1 MSLTLNTLC
10 TLKVNDDGS
19 TKLIMNRCKY
29 LTDLKL
35 TNVYSITNISIDHII
50 RLSNLE
56 RLDVTGTNID
66 SEKLVELMFMPKL
79 KNLNCYHVRLNPRA
93 PDGRPAIEVLRSKI
107 PQVNINE
114 NHFKIAETWVKTP
127 SEKVYKFWGIYA
139 RSQPKL
145 FQYTRKWKL
154 QAIQVFQGLFQMTL
168 RVIGHEDREE
178 HFPIYALKSLKR
190 LKEKYAEQIQI
201 PVSVIRFLYGG
212 YVINDNDTPYLL
224 EMKDND
230 LIHALY

>member
-1 MSLTLNTLC
+1 
-10 TLKVNDDGS
+10 
-19 TKLIMNRCKY
+19 MNRCKH

-56 RLDVTGTNID
+56 RLDVTGTWID
-66 SEKLVELMFMPKL
+66 YEKLVELMCMPKL
-79 KNLNCYHVRLNPRA
+79 KILNCYHVRLNPRA
-93 PDGRPAIEVLRSKI
+93 PDGRPAIEVLRSKL

-145 FQYTRKWKL
+145 FKRGKWKL
-154 QAIQVFQGLFQMTL
+154 HTFKIKL
-168 RVIGHEDREE
+168 RVIGHEDRTI
-178 HFPIYALKSLKR
+178 HFRVYELKSLKR
-190 LKEKYAEQIQI
+190 LKEEYAELIQI

>member
-1 MSLTLNTLC
+1 MSENQNKLNP
-10 TLKVNDDGS
+10 
-19 TKLIMNRCKY
+19 NRCHYPLITY
-29 LTDLKL
+29 L
-35 TNVYSITNISIDHII
+35 N
-50 RLSNLE
+50 
-56 RLDVTGTNID
+56 
-66 SEKLVELMFMPKL
+66 
-79 KNLNCYHVRLNPRA
+79 VRLHPRA

-114 NHFKIAETWVKTP
+114 NHFKITETWVKTP

-145 FQYTRKWKL
+145 FQPTRKWELYEL
-154 QAIQVFQGLFQMTL
+154 QIKL
-168 RVIGHEDREE
+168 RVIGHEDRER
-178 HFPIYALKSLKR
+178 HFRIYGLNSLKR

-224 EMKDND
+224 EMKGND

>member
-1 MSLTLNTLC
+1 
-10 TLKVNDDGS
+10 
-19 TKLIMNRCKY
+19 MNRCKH

-50 RLSNLE
+50 RHSNLE
-56 RLDVTGTNID
+56 RLDVTGTWID
-66 SEKLVELMFMPKL
+66 SEKLVELMCMPKL
-79 KNLNCYHVRLNPRA
+79 KILNCYHVRLNPRA
-93 PDGRPAIEVLRSKI
+93 PDGRPAIEVLRSKL

-145 FQYTRKWKL
+145 FKRGKWKL
-154 QAIQVFQGLFQMTL
+154 HTFKIKL
-168 RVIGHEDREE
+168 RVIGHEDREI
-178 HFPIYALKSLKR
+178 HFRIYELKSLKR
-190 LKEKYAEQIQI
+190 LKEEYAELIQI

>member
-1 MSLTLNTLC
+1 
-10 TLKVNDDGS
+10 
-19 TKLIMNRCKY
+19 
-29 LTDLKL
+29 
-35 TNVYSITNISIDHII
+35 
-50 RLSNLE
+50 
-56 RLDVTGTNID
+56 
-66 SEKLVELMFMPKL
+66 MFMPKL

-93 PDGRPAIEVLRSKI
+93 PDGRPAIEVLRSKL

-145 FQYTRKWKL
+145 FKPNRNWKF
-154 QAIQVFQGLFQMTL
+154 QASLMKL
-168 RVIGHEDREE
+168 RVIGHEGREIR
-178 HFPIYALKSLKR
+178 FRIYDLKSLKI

-224 EMKDND
+224 EMKHND

>member
-1 MSLTLNTLC
+1 
-10 TLKVNDDGS
+10 
-19 TKLIMNRCKY
+19 MNRCKN

-35 TNVYSITNISIDHII
+35 TNVYSLTNISIDHII

-56 RLDVTGTNID
+56 RLDVTGTNIN
-66 SEKLVELMFMPKL
+66 SEKLAELMCMPKL
-79 KNLNCYHVRLNPRA
+79 KILNCYHVRLHPRA

-114 NHFKIAETWVKTP
+114 NHFKITETWVKTP
-127 SEKVYKFWGIYA
+127 REKVYKFWGIQA
-139 RSQPKL
+139 RSQPKT
-145 FQYTRKWKL
+145 FQPTREWK
-154 QAIQVFQGLFQMTL
+154 IQWFPMKL
-168 RVIGHEDREE
+168 RVIGHDDWER
-178 HFPIYALKSLKR
+178 HFRVYEFKSLKR

>member
-1 MSLTLNTLC
+1 
-10 TLKVNDDGS
+10 
-19 TKLIMNRCKY
+19 MNRCKH

-56 RLDVTGTNID
+56 RLDVTGTWID
-66 SEKLVELMFMPKL
+66 YEKLVELMCMPKL
-79 KNLNCYHVRLNPRA
+79 KILNCYHVRLNPRA
-93 PDGRPAIEVLRSKI
+93 PDGRPAIEVLRSKL

-145 FQYTRKWKL
+145 FKPTRKWKL
-154 QAIQVFQGLFQMTL
+154 HTCQIKL
-168 RVIGHEDREE
+168 RVIGHEDRTI
-178 HFPIYALKSLKR
+178 HFRIYELKSLKR
-190 LKEKYAEQIQI
+190 LKEEYAELIQI

>member
-1 MSLTLNTLC
+1 
-10 TLKVNDDGS
+10 
-19 TKLIMNRCKY
+19 MNRCKH

-50 RLSNLE
+50 RHSNLE
-56 RLDVTGTNID
+56 RLDVTGTWID
-66 SEKLVELMFMPKL
+66 SEKLVELMCMPKL
-79 KNLNCYHVRLNPRA
+79 KILNCYHVRLNPRA
-93 PDGRPAIEVLRSKI
+93 PDGRPAIEVLRSKL

-145 FQYTRKWKL
+145 FKRGKWKL
-154 QAIQVFQGLFQMTL
+154 HTFKIKL
-168 RVIGHEDREE
+168 RVIGHEDREI
-178 HFPIYALKSLKR
+178 HFRIYELKSLKR
-190 LKEKYAEQIQI
+190 LKEEYAEQIQI

>member
-1 MSLTLNTLC
+1 
-10 TLKVNDDGS
+10 
-19 TKLIMNRCKY
+19 MNRCKH

-145 FQYTRKWKL
+145 FKPTRKWKL
-154 QAIQVFQGLFQMTL
+154 HTFKIKL
-168 RVIGHEDREE
+168 RVIGHENREI
-178 HFPIYALKSLKR
+178 HFRIHDMLSSLKR
-190 LKEKYAEQIQI
+190 LKEKYAELKQI